1 MWELFLQNIAKK
13 GVSLSNEEIEV
24 IQSLFS
30 HKKLRKNQYILQQG
44 DVARYET
51 FVVSGLTRTYEVD
64 NNGLEHVLFFG
75 PEDWWVGDLYSFL
88 SGKPSL
94 YNVDCL
100 EATEVLQISR
110 ENLDRVYELV
120 PKNELLFPAAF
131 AKCFYSFN
139 ATHFFYL
146 EQACPATLPGVS
158 KSVSPYRTA
167 NTQPPDCVFPWYH
180 PSKFKPPSPGTG
192 TETQFMNIG

>member
-30 HKKLRKNQYILQQG
+30 HKKLRRNQYILQQG

-120 PKNELLFPAAF
+120 PKMNFYFRLLLQNAFIALTQRISSTLSKPALQRYQEFLNQYPHIEQRIPNHQIA
-131 AKCFYSFN
+131 SFLGI
-139 ATHFFYL
+139 TPQSL
-146 EQACPATLPGVS
+146 SRLPEFG
-158 KSVSPYRTA
+158 
-167 NTQPPDCVFPWYH
+167 
-180 PSKFKPPSPGTG
+180 
-192 TETQFMNIG
+192 NIT